1 MVTITT
7 YSTIIIVIVENVT
20 GVVNTVV
27 LIPLVNIQ
35 L

>member
-7 YSTIIIVIVENVT
+7 YSVIIVIVVGMT
-20 GVVNTVV
+20 RVINTIV